1 MKSSSVV
8 LLQVDPKM
16 AQSLTASLLS
26 SFRSVHAVRSVEEL
40 RSSVLKHRAKVVIL
54 DMEMAPLPEVE
65 RLSHEFPG
73 LSVVCTHRLADEE
86 MWTEMV
92 EAGASDLCFS
102 ADSQGIL
109 SAALRS
115 TRASAKAI
123 AA

>member
-8 LLQVDPKM
+8 LLQIDPVI

-40 RSSVLKHRAKVVIL
+40 RSSILKHRAKVVIL

-86 MWTEMV
+86 MWTAALS
-92 EAGASDLCFS
+92 AGASDICPTYDTHS
-102 ADSQGIL
+102 IL
-109 SAALRS
+109 AAALRNAS
-115 TRASAKAI
+115 RARSV